1 MTSRASFSRRLF
13 ASLVAGI
20 ATGLIVFGLVLAI
33 YSTQLTTTLTLAGV
47 AQAFAPDSLFVLL
60 FVAGGALLGGLATFP
75 RSVILAAATVVG
87 APYLGTV
94 AYVLLQ
100 GRDFGF
106 ASQIAVSTYG
116 TYSLVFIAITAVAI
130 LTVSRP
136 LYNWAF
142 ALNVVAT
149 PEVHR
154 TALVRATAETLAK
167 GQVTYVKRKAV
178 KVDNAR
184 EQWEQYVATLE
195 NEGFDI
201 VEVEPADDVP
211 DSVFI
216 EDTVVMLGQ
225 VAVIT
230 SPGAESRRGEQDA
243 VDELVSDLGL
253 ASRHIRLPGTLDG
266 GDVLK
271 VGKTIYVGRGGR
283 TNAEGV
289 RQFRAI
295 AGELGYTVVAVP
307 VTKALHLKSA
317 VTALPDGTVLGH
329 PTLVDNPAIF
339 DRYLEVPEVAGVAV
353 VVLSNSAVLMA
364 SSAPKTAAL
373 IADLG
378 YRVVTVDIAEFEKLE
393 GCVTCMSVRI
403 R

>member
-13 ASLVAGI
+13 ASLVAGLGT
-20 ATGLIVFGLVLAI
+20 ALIVFGLVLAI
-33 YSTQLTTTLTLAGV
+33 YSTQLNTALTLAGV
-47 AQAFAPDSLFVLL
+47 AQAFAPGSFFVLL
-60 FVAGGALLGGLATFP
+60 FVAGGALLGGLTTFA
-75 RSVILAAATVVG
+75 RSVIVAAVTVVV

-100 GRDFGF
+100 GRDFGY
-106 ASQIAVSTYG
+106 ASQLAVSTYG
-116 TYSLVFIAITAVAI
+116 AYSLVFIAITAIVI

-142 ALNVVAT
+142 GLNVVAT

-154 TALVRATAETLAK
+154 MVLVRPPVELLAK
-167 GQVTYVKRKAV
+167 GEVTYVKRKVV
-178 KVDNAR
+178 KVDKAR
-184 EQWEQYVATLE
+184 QQWEQYVATLE
-195 NEGFDI
+195 NEGFEV
-201 VEVEPADDVP
+201 VEVEPADEFP

-216 EDTVVMLGQ
+216 EDTVVMLDQ

-243 VDELVSDLGL
+243 VDQLVPDLGL
-253 ASRHIRLPGTLDG
+253 ESRHIRLPGTLDG

-283 TNAEGV
+283 TNAEGI

-307 VTKALHLKSA
+307 VTKALHLKSS
-317 VTALPDGTVLGH
+317 VTALPDGTVIGH
-329 PTLVDNPAIF
+329 PSLVDDPAIF
-339 DRYLEVPEVAGVAV
+339 DRYLEVPEAAGVAV
-353 VVLSNSAVLMA
+353 VVLSKSAVLMA

-373 IADLG
+373 ITDLG

-393 GCVTCMSVRI
+393 GCVTCLSVRI